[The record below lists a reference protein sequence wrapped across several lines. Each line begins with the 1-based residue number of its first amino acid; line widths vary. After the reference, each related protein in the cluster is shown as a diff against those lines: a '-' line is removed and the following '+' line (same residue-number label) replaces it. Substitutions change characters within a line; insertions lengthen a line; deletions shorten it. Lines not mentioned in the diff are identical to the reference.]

1 MKTNVCEWA
10 LAAALALCPLLSPA
24 QSTGGGTDGLYP
36 SGRSISVNVRGG
48 TDPNKY
54 ATAKLD
60 SIDSKTGMSG
70 LVRVLN
76 SAWNEADVNKGSVS
90 STSLKDNRAVAT
102 TAAATVAVA
111 GVWHFTNKNYANSR
125 EALLGWMGMGYAE
138 ATSGDEIVL
147 SDVPYG
153 TYDVI
158 LYMGTD
164 HTDLAWAPV
173 KVTDAT
179 GGVAY
184 YYYPSG
190 ATDEAATRTET
201 TPTEEAPLT
210 WGATNDIG
218 NANLGSYGHDV
229 MRITGL
235 SGNVSIDIG
244 THDGTHPNSA
254 CCGLC
259 GFQIVEMVPSSEV
272 RPVMSLNFAD
282 GGEAP
287 VKTSTVSNLTG
298 DFGLEAAPA
307 ATWVDLTGADSA
319 AEGQTVTT
327 LFGDSH
333 MVDWAG
339 ATVTWSS
346 ANTWSYKTAQVSDDT
361 EPFLKTY
368 LDDGGDGA
376 SVTVANVPFE
386 AYDVIVYNATDSG
399 SAFKPVTINGTQYTW
414 DAMFGTVIAGDATDS
429 YGSSVSGLT
438 KAVLGQNALRVD
450 GQTARTLEI
459 KEPIGDSNAVRACL
473 AAVQIVGRR
482 LITVSGEQSWADLSA
497 GLNAADSV
505 LIVFEQGATVT
516 GDVTLPADA
525 IVDLEAYDFA
535 AGTPFAGTLTL
546 NAGSTLRLPEGFS
559 SGKIASSLVG
569 TLGAIRIDGMPA
581 WLSLGQ
587 GEEAGMLKA
596 TYLWTDMTGNHLWS
610 DPGNWSSLIVP
621 NASSE
626 VIFEPAASRPET
638 VIFDVPATVAS
649 VTIERHGD
657 GEAAT
662 LALSAQGDGALT
674 VSGQMLTTGNVAV
687 TQNADITVR
696 GATTTVQMDMGGGQT
711 MAQPGQAG
719 FHVDQATYT
728 VVSGATLAVPATEG
742 VSDTGEVGMSNGA
755 IVTVAEGAMLTA
767 KRTRVTYYG
776 GKISGGTLNLGGT
789 VTFTQALALGT
800 DRYTVNLT
808 GGTLTTPSVSLY
820 EKMFASG
827 NATLVGPMTFSVA
840 GTNVQ
845 TLSGVGNLTLAGAVT
860 FGTSIG
866 EAYTGEITVADGAS
880 VTLGESRPKLTTLGA
895 AHVSVTP
902 NAEEGTKGQIV
913 FPTSMTEEPTDAM
926 FAIEG
931 VVVGEEV
938 SVAVA
943 DGELTLSWGTTFA
956 TLATSGN
963 WSAAAW
969 TIDGVAGQSAP
980 TEGVVVLDGTGAPLT
995 VTLDTAVPEAI
1006 TQILVQGTVNLVT
1019 TAAQPTIPAAV
1030 AFAEG
1035 VTLGVG
1041 QTSGAE
1047 VPAVKFAAPWQ
1058 MNSGMTLDIQG
1069 PFDFAN
1075 SAMLSGY
1082 NEVGGDLR
1090 ISADGVLLVF
1100 MGGLRVVGSLA
1111 IAANNVTIEGLYMV
1125 LGDTLT
1131 LEGDA
1136 ITLKGTGNGF
1146 TLAELNSV
1154 TSNGANNA
1162 ILNVT
1167 DACPL
1172 LTVAGGSLVY
1182 GNDSSKLK
1190 GVLVADG
1197 ATLRLAE
1204 TWESG
1209 QTLHVA
1215 AEAGAT
1221 NTATLDLSAI
1231 AEPNPMVEGE
1241 EALIHKRPVLAR
1253 YDGSHYALPATVK
1266 VMPTPKEQE
1275 AGQIVI
1281 DLENANPG
1289 PQLSGEIAITDET
1302 WVPIVSSTS
1311 TAITIRNVPGAGVA
1325 GLDAEAERLV
1335 REAARDALA
1344 ESGLSA
1350 YTVEVRTRG
1359 RAFGADDEET
1369 AGLLAGALAC
1379 FETAP
1384 SADIASGADGAA
1396 ESCVVFVAYDFG
1408 IAGIAANAAG
1418 GLDVTVKAQANLGGA
1433 GAEAGPLPF
1442 RAGATVEV
1450 LCGDAVVGSATAAA
1464 GNGGTLTVTLG
1475 TAPEGVLSV
1484 RVSEPGEAAAQAK

>member
-1 MKTNVCEWA
+1 
-10 LAAALALCPLLSPA
+10 
-24 QSTGGGTDGLYP
+24 
-36 SGRSISVNVRGG
+36 
-48 TDPNKY
+48 
-54 ATAKLD
+54 
-60 SIDSKTGMSG
+60 
-70 LVRVLN
+70 
-76 SAWNEADVNKGSVS
+76 
-90 STSLKDNRAVAT
+90 
-102 TAAATVAVA
+102 
-111 GVWHFTNKNYANSR
+111 
-125 EALLGWMGMGYAE
+125 MGYAE

-282 GGEAP
+282 GGEGDI
-287 VKTSTVSNLTG
+287 KTSTVANLTG
-298 DFGLEAAPA
+298 NFGLEAAPA
-307 ATWVDLTGADSA
+307 ATWVDLKGADRV

-327 LFGDSH
+327 LFGEPH
-333 MVDWAG
+333 VADWTG

-346 ANTWSYKTAQVSDDT
+346 ANTWSYKTGQVSDDT

-482 LITVSGEQSWADLSA
+482 LITVSGERTWADLSA

-505 LIVFEQGATVT
+505 LIVFKQGATVT

-626 VIFEPAASRPET
+626 VIFELAASRPET

-662 LALSAQGDGALT
+662 LTFSAQEGGALT

-687 TQNADITVR
+687 TQTANITVN
-696 GATTTVQMDMGGGQT
+696 GTTTTVQMDIGGGQT

-719 FHVDQATYT
+719 FHVDRATYT
-728 VVSGATLAVPATEG
+728 VASGATLAVPTTEG
-742 VSDTGEVGMSNGA
+742 ASTTGEVGMSNGA
-755 IVTVAEGAMLTA
+755 TVTVAEDATLTA

-776 GKISGGTLNLGGT
+776 GKPSGGTLNLGGSA
-789 VTFTQALALGT
+789 TFTQTLTLNT
-800 DRYTVNLT
+800 ENYTVNLAS
-808 GGTLTTPSVSLY
+808 GTLTTPSVSLY
-820 EKMFASG
+820 EKLLASG
-827 NATLVGPMTFSVA
+827 NATLVGAMTFSVSGSNA
-840 GTNVQ
+840 Q
-845 TLSGVGNLTLAGAVT
+845 TLSGAGNLTLTGEVT
-860 FGTSIG
+860 FGTTIG
-866 EAYTGEITVADGAS
+866 EAYTGEITVADDAS
-880 VTLGESRPKLTTLGA
+880 VTLGEGRPKLTTLGA
-895 AHVSVTP
+895 AQVSVTP
-902 NAEEGTKGQIV
+902 SAEEQTRGRVV
-913 FPTSMTEEPTDAM
+913 FPTSMGTVP
-926 FAIEG
+926 EG
-931 VVVGEEV
+931 
-938 SVAVA
+938 ATFTVA
-943 DGELTLSWGTTFA
+943 DVTETVTPAVVDGTLTLSWPVTIP
-956 TLATSGN
+956 TLAKSSAWSAVGNWTDVSGDAAPTSG
-963 WSAAAW
+963 AA
-969 TIDGVAGQSAP
+969 I
-980 TEGVVVLDGTGAPLT
+980 LDGTAAPIT
-995 VTLDTAVPEAI
+995 VTLDTALTGMTAI
-1006 TQILVQGTVNLVT
+1006 IVRGDVT
-1019 TAAQPTIPAAV
+1019 LAATDTQPTIPAC
-1030 AFAEG
+1030 
-1035 VTLGVG
+1035 VTL
-1041 QTSGAE
+1041 
-1047 VPAVKFAAPWQ
+1047 
-1058 MNSGMTLDIQG
+1058 
-1069 PFDFAN
+1069 
-1075 SAMLSGY
+1075 
-1082 NEVGGDLR
+1082 
-1090 ISADGVLLVF
+1090 ADGATLTIGADFPDTVSIASKWVLPEGTTLVVTKPIGF
-1100 MGGLRVVGSLA
+1100 YRLALNGRVVFKPADGTTCEADKAVFPGGL
-1111 IAANNVTIEGLYMV
+1111 TI
-1125 LGDTLT
+1125 
-1131 LEGDA
+1131 EGDA
-1136 ITLKGTGNGF
+1136 ITLSNVLTLGGEVVLEGDNITIEGTENYDEIKPDNSELFYMNAGSSLVNRGEGNR
-1146 TLAELNSV
+1146 LAPF
-1154 TSNGANNA
+1154 GALA
-1162 ILNVT
+1162 GTIR
-1167 DACPL
+1167 
-1172 LTVAGGSLVY
+1172 VASGSLALRMSDY
-1182 GNDSSKLK
+1182 SQNNLADFK
-1190 GVLVADG
+1190 GAVVDAG
-1197 ATLRLAE
+1197 ATLTVESLQGGRQFPVSGAGTVDFGTVRPQLAAFTDGEGTVRDMLPSRLV
-1204 TWESG
+1204 
-1209 QTLHVA
+1209 L
-1215 AEAGAT
+1215 
-1221 NTATLDLSAI
+1221 TAT
-1231 AEPNPMVEGE
+1231 E
-1241 EALIHKRPVLAR
+1241 E
-1253 YDGSHYALPATVK
+1253 
-1266 VMPTPKEQE
+1266 EQE
-1275 AGQIVI
+1275 NGLISFTVYNGGASLPEGFVAEVTPAEGGI
-1281 DLENANPG
+1281 DWMPMCALEGNT
-1289 PQLSGEIAITDET
+1289 LR
-1302 WVPIVSSTS
+1302 
-1311 TAITIRNVPGAGVA
+1311 IRNVPGAGVA

-1359 RAFGADDEET
+1359 RAFGAGDAET

-1379 FETAP
+1379 FETEP
-1384 SADIASGADGAA
+1384 STDIVSGADGAA

-1408 IAGIAANAAG
+1408 IAGIAANASG
-1418 GLDVTVKAQANLGGA
+1418 GLDVTVKAQANLGDA
-1433 GAEAGPLPF
+1433 GAEAAPLPF
-1442 RAGATVEV
+1442 REGATVEV
-1450 LCGDAVVGSATAAA
+1450 LCGDAVVGTATAAA
-1464 GNGGTLTVTLG
+1464 GNGGTLTVTLA

-1484 RVSEPGEAAAQAK
+1484 RVSGPGEAAAQAN

>member
-10 LAAALALCPLLSPA
+10 LAATLALCPLLSPA

-111 GVWHFTNKNYANSR
+111 GVWHFTKKNYANSR

-298 DFGLEAAPA
+298 NFGLEAAPA
-307 ATWVDLTGADSA
+307 ATWMDLTGADSA

-327 LFGDSH
+327 LFGEPH
-333 MVDWAG
+333 VADWTG

-346 ANTWSYKTAQVSDDT
+346 ANTWSYKTGQVSDDT

-482 LITVSGEQSWADLSA
+482 LITVSGERTWADLSA

-626 VIFEPAASRPET
+626 VIFELAASRPET

-662 LALSAQGDGALT
+662 LTFSAQEGGALT

-687 TQNADITVR
+687 TQNADITVN
-696 GATTTVQMDMGGGQT
+696 GTTTTVQMDMGGGQT

-719 FHVDQATYT
+719 FHVDRATYT
-728 VVSGATLAVPATEG
+728 VASGATLAVPATEG
-742 VSDTGEVGMSNGA
+742 ASTTGEVGMSNGA
-755 IVTVAEGAMLTA
+755 TVTVAEGATLTA

-776 GKISGGTLNLGGT
+776 GKPSGGTLNLGGSA
-789 VTFTQALALGT
+789 TFTRTLTLNT
-800 DRYTVNLT
+800 ENYTVNLAS
-808 GGTLTTPSVSLY
+808 GTLTTPSVSLY
-820 EKMFASG
+820 EKLLASG
-827 NATLVGPMTFSVA
+827 NATLVGAMTFSVSGSNA
-840 GTNVQ
+840 Q
-845 TLSGVGNLTLAGAVT
+845 TLSGAGNLTLTGEVT
-860 FGTSIG
+860 FGTTIG
-866 EAYTGEITVADGAS
+866 EAYTGEITVADDAS
-880 VTLGESRPKLTTLGA
+880 VTLGEGRPKLTTLGA
-895 AHVSVTP
+895 AQVSVTP
-902 NAEEGTKGQIV
+902 SAEEQTRGRVV
-913 FPTSMTEEPTDAM
+913 FPTSMTEEPTGAT
-926 FAIEG
+926 FTIEG
-931 VVVGEEV
+931 VSGEEV

-943 DGELTLSWGTTFA
+943 DGELTLSWGTTLA

-963 WSAAAW
+963 WSATAW
-969 TIDGVAGQSAP
+969 TIDGVAGQPAP
-980 TEGVVVLDGTGAPLT
+980 TKGVVVLDGTGAPLT

-1041 QTSGAE
+1041 QTSGAGM
-1047 VPAVKFAAPWQ
+1047 PKVKFAAPWQ

-1075 SAMLSGY
+1075 SATLSGY

-1090 ISADGVLLVF
+1090 VSADGVLLVF

-1146 TLAELNSV
+1146 SLAELTSV

-1172 LTVAGGSLVY
+1172 LTVSGGSLVY
-1182 GNDSSKLK
+1182 GDDSSKLK

-1204 TWESG
+1204 TWKTG

-1231 AEPNPMVEGE
+1231 AKPNPMVEGE

-1253 YDGSHYALPATVK
+1253 YDGSQYALPATVK
-1266 VMPTPKEQE
+1266 VTPTPKEQE
-1275 AGQIVI
+1275 ADRIVI
-1281 DLENANPG
+1281 DLVNGNPG
-1289 PQLSGEIAITDET
+1289 PKLSGEIAITDET

-1325 GLDAEAERLV
+1325 GLDAEVERLV

-1359 RAFGADDEET
+1359 RAFGADDGET

-1379 FETAP
+1379 FETEP
-1384 SADIASGADGAA
+1384 STDIVSGADGAA

-1408 IAGIAANAAG
+1408 IAGIAANASG

-1433 GAEAGPLPF
+1433 GAEAAPLPF
-1442 RAGATVEV
+1442 REGATVEV

-1464 GNGGTLTVTLG
+1464 GNGGTLTATLA

-1484 RVSEPGEAAAQAK
+1484 RVSGPGEAAAQAN